1 MQSYA
6 ITQELMKEPKTNFNP
21 IDYIVSGRTER
32 LAECLKTFIDP
43 LLEQGLTYS
52 ELCTAIAQVLIWD
65 HPVEFTSEEV
75 EIVEHLKA
83 IAALLEGEE

>member
-43 LLEQGLTYS
+43 LLE
-52 ELCTAIAQVLIWD
+52 
-65 HPVEFTSEEV
+65 
-75 EIVEHLKA
+75 
-83 IAALLEGEE
+83 